1 MAFAQTATIK
11 PVFDSAVS
19 ILEVL
24 TEDDQRKV
32 LDFSLGLLEDD
43 EDNPF
48 KPKSEEE
55 LFERIDHSIEQANL
69 GMLLDADEVLDEVM
83 VELGV

>member
-1 MAFAQTATIK
+1 MAFAQTDTIK

-24 TEDDQRKV
+24 TEDNQRKV
-32 LDFSLGLLEDD
+32 LDFSLGLLKDD